1 MCKPGGHLDVT
12 GKKVKWKW
20 DLNEVASLHLLFLT
34 GRCDQ
39 DSRMV
44 RSVLVECIENNK
56 TTITELYR

>member
-1 MCKPGGHLDVT
+1 
-12 GKKVKWKW
+12 
-20 DLNEVASLHLLFLT
+20 LLFLT

-56 TTITELYR
+56 TTITELYIGDFF